1 MAIDVRVD
9 TLIRR
14 PPAEVARYAMA
25 PENEPVWISGITH
38 SKLLTD
44 PPVRVG
50 TQVERVAGFLGK
62 RIEYVLG
69 VVEHEPARRIVMET
83 VRGPFPMRVTYAF
96 EDEGGDTRA
105 RLRVQGETGGF
116 YSRLADPLMGGQ
128 VRRSLT
134 KDLTNLKRLTEG
146 MATAAR

>member
-1 MAIDVRVD
+1 VAIDVRVD
-9 TLIRR
+9 TVIGR
-14 PPAEVARYAMA
+14 PRADVARYAMA
-25 PENEPVWISGITH
+25 PENEPIWISGISQ

-50 TQVERVAGFLGK
+50 TQVERVAGFMGK

-69 VVEHEPARRIVMET
+69 VVEHEPERRIVMET

-96 EDEGGDTRA
+96 EDENGDTRA
-105 RLRVQGETGGF
+105 RLRVQGETEGF
-116 YSRLADPLMGGQ
+116 YRLAAPLMAGQ

-134 KDLTNLKRLTEG
+134 RDLANLKRLTEG
-146 MATAAR
+146 AATAAR

>member
-50 TQVERVAGFLGK
+50 TQVERVAGFMGK

-69 VVEHEPARRIVMET
+69 VVEHEPERRIVLET
-83 VRGPFPMRVTYAF
+83 VRGPFPMR
-96 EDEGGDTRA
+96 RC
-105 RLRVQGETGGF
+105 
-116 YSRLADPLMGGQ
+116 
-128 VRRSLT
+128 
-134 KDLTNLKRLTEG
+134 
-146 MATAAR
+146 